1 MLEYPQF
8 EAVKKCPKCGGQM
21 YYYEM
26 PLEDDGLYL
35 CLLNF
40 QCFMMEPI
48 ELEDDGLYLCFTCD
62 DCDNEVYAYS
72 EKEMQEIFNELEDW
86 NE

>member
-35 CLLNF
+35 C
-40 QCFMMEPI
+40 
-48 ELEDDGLYLCFTCD
+48 FTCD

-72 EKEMQEIFNELEDW
+72 DEEMQEIFNELEDW